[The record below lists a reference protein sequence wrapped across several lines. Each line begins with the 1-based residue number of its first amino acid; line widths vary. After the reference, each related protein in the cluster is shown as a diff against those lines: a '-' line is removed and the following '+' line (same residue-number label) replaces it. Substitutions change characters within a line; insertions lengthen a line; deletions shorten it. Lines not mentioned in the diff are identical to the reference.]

1 MHQGALQVCGR
12 AERQPPPSRRWMVRQ
27 YWTSYTFFWTCILLV
42 QCSLTA
48 FTALVLPEAPPPR
61 ILYSVF
67 IIVWP
72 LREESCYVCVL
83 RLRQGAGPRAQV
95 IPETL
100 PMRMRKKWDW
110 SQVRPRPAGVPRQ
123 AAPRSQERHA
133 RQAEGAKPRARRQ
146 ECEGESVKVRV

>member
-1 MHQGALQVCGR
+1 MCGR

-42 QCSLTA
+42 QCILTA
-48 FTALVLPEAPPPR
+48 FTALVIPETPPRR

-100 PMRMRKKWDW
+100 PTRMRKKWDW

-123 AAPRSQERHA
+123 AAPRSRERHA

-146 ECEGESVKVRV
+146 ECKGESVKVRV